1 MKFALI
7 GPGLMPIPPKS
18 WGAVEILIWNYRNFL
33 IKKGHEVDIYNTKDL
48 LSVKKSI
55 EKLDYDVV
63 HLHFDNYL
71 SFFEDVK
78 CRNFFV
84 TSHYGNLPVESRYEN
99 FYWKLFY
106 DFIKTRHNILAL
118 SPQIKKK
125 YEEYG
130 FNKEKIDVA
139 HNGVETQDFA
149 FHENPKLKDR
159 TIYFGRIEKRKA
171 QHIFSNHN
179 GMNLDFVGNRGDIK
193 NLELSSDNRYLGSW
207 TKEKIYSDLSN
218 YGNMALLSF
227 GEAHPLVCMESL
239 SAGLGL
245 VVSEVASANLDRTKD
260 FITIIPD
267 NRIQDIDYV
276 KNKII
281 ENRNISVSKRK
292 EIREYAEQNF
302 SWDVV
307 VNNYVEIINRMIK

>member
-33 IKKGHEVDIYNTKDL
+33 INKGHEVDIFNTKDL
-48 LSVKKSI
+48 ASVKMQI
-55 EKLDYDVV
+55 ESSNYDVV

-71 SFFEDVK
+71 SFFEDIK

-99 FYWKLFY
+99 FYWRIFY
-106 DFIKTRHNILAL
+106 DFINTKHNILSL
-118 SPQIKKK
+118 SPEIKRK

-130 FNKEKIDVA
+130 FNKEKVQVA
-139 HNGVETQDFA
+139 HNGVETDDFY
-149 FHENPKLKDR
+149 FTENPNLKDR
-159 TIYFGRIEKRKA
+159 TIYFGRLEERKG
-171 QHIFSNHN
+171 QHIFSNHG
-179 GMNLDFVGNRGDIK
+179 GMNLDFVGNRGDIQ
-193 NLELSSDNRYLGSW
+193 NLKLSDDNRYLGAW
-207 TKEKIYSDLSN
+207 TKDKIYSDLTN

-245 VVSEVASANLDRTKD
+245 VISDVASANLDRTRD

-267 NRIQDIDYV
+267 NRIEDVDYV
-276 KNKII
+276 RSKIV
-281 ENRNISVSKRK
+281 ENRKISISKRR
-292 EIREYAEQNF
+292 EIRQYAKDNF

-307 VNNYVEIINRMIK
+307 VDQYIKNLNRMIK